1 MTHLGYLLV
10 GWGVSLGCGVLYAT
24 RLVLRGRALSARVPA
39 GQRRWMTSDD
49 KDWFHCDIS
58 RARRRGA
65 SVTGDLTPRAPRPLR
80 ARKAPWVALVVAL
93 AVAVARA
100 SADLLSC

>member
-49 KDWFHCDIS
+49 K
-58 RARRRGA
+58 
-65 SVTGDLTPRAPRPLR
+65 TGSTATSAAPDEEAPL
-80 ARKAPWVALVVAL
+80 
-93 AVAVARA
+93 
-100 SADLLSC
+100 